1 MQRILVTGSA
11 GRLGQAAVQSLVA
24 AGHFVRGFDRVAT
37 ANASESIIGDIG
49 DQNAILNAARDTKA
63 IIHLAATPDE
73 ADFMTSLLPNNVAP
87 VHHVLEAARIHG
99 RQRVVLASSGQ
110 VNWHQHFNGPFPLR
124 VEDPLTPR
132 YWYAVTKIFGEFA
145 GKVYAQEHGM
155 DVVALRLGACP
166 RDRASVEAIGK
177 DETIRNVYLSPG
189 DAGRFFASVIEATGG
204 FGFQPVFVCGRF
216 FNRAVMDLEPAR
228 RLFGYEP
235 QDRWPE
241 GLPPEIIG
249 DQPIPGG
256 VA

>member
-1 MQRILVTGSA
+1 MQRILITGSA
-11 GRLGQAAVQSLVA
+11 GRLGQAAVQALVA
-24 AGHFVRGFDRVAT
+24 AGHFVRGFDLIAT
-37 ANASESIIGDIG
+37 RGAHESIMGDIG
-49 DQNAILNAARDTKA
+49 DQKAILDAARDTNV

-73 ADFMTSLLPNNVAP
+73 ADFMTSLLPNNVVP
-87 VHHVLEAARIHG
+87 VHHVLEAARIQG

-110 VNWHQHFNGPFPLR
+110 VNWHQHFNGPFPMR

-155 DVVALRLGACP
+155 DVVTLRLGACP
-166 RDRASVEAIGK
+166 RDRASIDGIGG

-189 DAGRFFASVIEATGG
+189 DAGRFFVNVVEAKGG
-204 FGFQPVFVCGRF
+204 FGFQPVYVCSKF
-216 FNRAVMDLEPAR
+216 ITRAVMDLEPAR

-235 QDRWPE
+235 RDRWPE

-249 DQPIPGG
+249 DKPIPG
-256 VA
+256 VPI